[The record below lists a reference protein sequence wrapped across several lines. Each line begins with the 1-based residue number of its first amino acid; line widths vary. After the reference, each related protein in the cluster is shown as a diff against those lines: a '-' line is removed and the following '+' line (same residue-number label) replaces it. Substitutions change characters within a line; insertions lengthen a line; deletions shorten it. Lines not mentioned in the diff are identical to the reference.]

1 MAVTRNRAV
10 SFLVATFLLA
20 AALTLAQEN
29 KRPVATIVPPGKFD
43 KPITTPHATTHAP
56 TNTTTTHATTTT
68 NTTTPAH
75 TNTTTTHTTTT
86 TNTTTHAPTNTT
98 TTHTTTTTNTT
109 THAPTNTTTTHAT
122 TTTNTTTHAP
132 TNTTT
137 THATTTP
144 LPGPTK
150 STTLTLGNYNISE
163 GSLLCIVLKAAIQIH
178 VNNSKGNGTFI
189 VQPSMTT
196 SYGQCQNDKTGK
208 LGLFFNEGVI
218 VLNFVKNE
226 TTKTVYANSVAVN
239 LTYAFTSGVRT
250 TISNVNGSTQV
261 FTMSASHSYSCKS
274 EMVYM
279 GNGVNLEFSQE
290 RLQAFAFGK
299 DGQFGPIDLCKAD
312 QPNYSV
318 AIAVGIVLIVL
329 IVIVVIAYIISRRK
343 RTDGYQTL

>member
-29 KRPVATIVPPGKFD
+29 KSPVATIVPPGKFD
-43 KPITTPHATTHAP
+43 APKTTPHATTHAP
-56 TNTTTTHATTTT
+56 TNTTIHTTTTATPNTTTTHATTTT

-75 TNTTTTHTTTT
+75 
-86 TNTTTHAPTNTT
+86 
-98 TTHTTTTTNTT
+98 
-109 THAPTNTTTTHAT
+109 TNTTTTHAT

-137 THATTTP
+137 THATTTTNTTTPAPTTTP

-150 STTLTLGNYNISE
+150 STTLTLGNYNISD

-178 VNNSKGNGTFI
+178 VNNSQGNGTFI

-208 LGLFFNEGVI
+208 LGLSFNEGVI

-290 RLQAFAFGK
+290 RLQAFDFGK

-329 IVIVVIAYIISRRK
+329 IVIVVIAYLISRRK